1 MSLLLGLLLGAG
13 LALVFTA
20 LATPRRTP
28 TRRPGALRLRLDRAG
43 LERVSAPL
51 AVAVAGLGA
60 LLLALLTWA
69 LTHAAPVALAVGA
82 AGALVPWWWL
92 AARHQARL
100 RRRRADWPDV
110 VDHLRSA
117 VRAGLPL
124 SEALAQL
131 GTVGPAELRAPF
143 AAFAADLR
151 VARGT
156 DQALEAL
163 RERLADPVA
172 DRVVAAV
179 HLTRQV
185 GGADVG
191 EMLSTLSGF
200 LRDELR
206 TRGEL
211 EARQSWTVNAARLAV
226 AAPWIIL
233 VILCFEPRIAAA
245 YTRPAGIL
253 VLALGAL
260 VAALSYRWMLRVAR
274 LDHEAPAGTPAP
286 EAVGTP

>member
-13 LALVFTA
+13 LILILQALTA
-20 LATPRRTP
+20 PP
-28 TRRPGALRLRLDRAG
+28 TRRPRAPSPLRLRLDRAG
-43 LERVSAPL
+43 LETVSVPL
-51 AVAVAGLGA
+51 AVGIAA
-60 LLLALLTWA
+60 LVCALATGLTWS
-69 LTHAAPVALAVGA
+69 LTHAAPVALAVGLA
-82 AGALVPWWWL
+82 AALVPWWWL
-92 AARHQARL
+92 AARHQARI

-131 GTVGPAELRAPF
+131 ATVGPTELRGAF
-143 AAFAADLR
+143 GAFAADLR

-156 DQALEAL
+156 EQALEAL

-200 LRDELR
+200 LRAELR

-211 EARQSWTVNAARLAV
+211 EARQSWTINAARLAV

-245 YTRPAGIL
+245 YTRPAGVL
-253 VLALGAL
+253 VLAVGAL
-260 VAALSYRWMLRVAR
+260 VAAVSYRWMLRVAR
-274 LDHEAPAGTPAP
+274 LGHEAPVVEPGQAP
-286 EAVGTP
+286 